1 MVSPKLSDEFN
12 QRKTEGTL
20 TDLKEN
26 PMQQVR
32 EDVVDQIGSLI
43 QSGLLQV
50 DTIDVDGGFCY
61 GLTEEGYKTAKQ
73 IEESKESEKDG

>member
-1 MVSPKLSDEFN
+1 MVSSSLSDEFN
-12 QRKTEGTL
+12 QRTEASTL

-26 PMQQVR
+26 PMKQVR
-32 EDVVDQIGSLI
+32 EDVADQIYNLI
-43 QSGLLQV
+43 KSGLLQV

-73 IEESKESEKDG
+73 IEDNKESDKYG